1 MQPTLFI
8 IGCFNLGVTIAVF
21 FVAGATNTDMIL
33 AAIAWASTLICLVG
47 IGIIAAVERAGENA
61 EAVADALRRIIER
74 RVPR

>member
-8 IGCFNLGVTIAVF
+8 LAFLNLAAAAAALF
-21 FVAGATNTDMIL
+21 AGQTNTDMIL